1 MSTISAGTT
10 SNTALKQTGDT
21 TGNLVLQINGTT
33 TALTLN
39 TSGAVGVGTS
49 PSYGTSGQV
58 LTSAGSAA
66 APTWSSAGGGSP
78 GGSNTQFQYN
88 NSSAFAGAANLVY
101 NANGPIVTSLG
112 VGSTTPSASGA
123 GIAFPATQSA
133 STDVNTLDDYEEGTW
148 TPSVGGTATYGGAN
162 AGKYTKIGN
171 TVFLSGQL
179 QITSIGTGS
188 TSLISGVPFTAFSTN
203 FVGSTGY
210 SASLTAT
217 VASLGSA
224 FGVST
229 SSINFT
235 SRSIT
240 GTYTE
245 QTNIFQ
251 DGARLIFSIVYQ
263 IA

>member
-58 LTSAGSAA
+58 LTSGGTAA
-66 APTWSSAGGGSP
+66 APTWTTVSGGGSP

-101 NANGPIVTSLG
+101 NANGPIVSSLG

-133 STDVNTLDDYEEGTW
+133 SSDANTLDDYEEGTW
-148 TPSVGGTATYGGAN
+148 NPGQGSALSGVTGTFTASGNYTKVGRLVTVNFTASATSFTYTAGSGSLVSGLPFAVGAFSSYGGGVN
-162 AGKYTKIGN
+162 A
-171 TVFLSGQL
+171 SGTTNL
-179 QITSIGTGS
+179 PIYGLATITNVYCT
-188 TSLISGVPFTAFSTN
+188 
-203 FVGSTGY
+203 
-210 SASLTAT
+210 LT
-217 VASLGSA
+217 
-224 FGVST
+224 FT
-229 SSINFT
+229 SSSVSGT
-235 SRSIT
+235 IT
-240 GTYTE
+240 Y
-245 QTNIFQ
+245 F
-251 DGARLIFSIVYQ
+251 V
-263 IA
+263 